1 MSYHTK
7 IHILNLEN
15 GMCDNRIHMAY
26 KYPLNTFHKTN
37 FSSFM
42 QNRTVW
48 NWLQFVY
55 TIVGPYEKTLSA
67 HFFKYSFL
75 NRWGY
80 NRWLC
85 QCNTILEI
93 FRSHSIS
100 SACLISKFSNSQTHS
115 CIDIEWGKIWMKRLK
130 SNKSLIWQWNL
141 YPKVYSWKPYCKWTQ
156 CTILQYLLTSI

>member
-1 MSYHTK
+1 MTCFFSALLTHLLYNKRIVKFMAIFSSFSYQRWLEIPYFCVCLMSYHTK
-7 IHILNLEN
+7 IHILNLGN

-42 QNRTVW
+42 QSRTVW

-75 NRWGY
+75 NRWGC

-93 FRSHSIS
+93 FRS
-100 SACLISKFSNSQTHS
+100 L
-115 CIDIEWGKIWMKRLK
+115 
-130 SNKSLIWQWNL
+130 
-141 YPKVYSWKPYCKWTQ
+141 
-156 CTILQYLLTSI
+156 

>member
-1 MSYHTK
+1 MRYHTK
-7 IHILNLEN
+7 TCIHILNLGN

-26 KYPLNTFHKTN
+26 KYPLSTFHKTN

-42 QNRTVW
+42 QSRTVW

-85 QCNTILEI
+85 QCNTILE
-93 FRSHSIS
+93 SY
-100 SACLISKFSNSQTHS
+100 
-115 CIDIEWGKIWMKRLK
+115 
-130 SNKSLIWQWNL
+130 L
-141 YPKVYSWKPYCKWTQ
+141 YPLLSHKLVLLNTYILALILNECGFEWKGWKAINLWFDNEICTQ
-156 CTILQYLLTSI
+156 SYILWIPVKNGKSKAFSSYYIF